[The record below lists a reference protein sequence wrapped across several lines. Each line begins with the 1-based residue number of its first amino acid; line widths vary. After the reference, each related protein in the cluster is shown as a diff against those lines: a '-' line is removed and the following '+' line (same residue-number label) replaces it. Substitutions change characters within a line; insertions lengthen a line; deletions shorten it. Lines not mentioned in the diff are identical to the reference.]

1 VRTQVTWRGWLAAV
15 LVCCAVLALG
25 VHVRQLALARAAGRL
40 PPVPSDEAAHRLR
53 PIVPGTHST
62 SYSFLQTLPN
72 GAPVAYD
79 PCRPIHYVIR
89 SAHLPSYGAA
99 MIQQAVASVSAAT
112 GLLFVDD
119 GLTAEPLSEHR
130 ASIQA
135 RYGDR
140 WAPVLIAFSDGG
152 ESSDLSAD
160 VMGRGGSVALS
171 PRGPAS
177 ARYVTG
183 EIRLDQADFDVRLA
197 NDAQGYQVDRAAIMH
212 ELGHVVGLGHV
223 QDSSQLMDAYQLGG
237 ASWGSGD
244 RQGLS
249 LEGQGRC
256 QSDT

>member
-1 VRTQVTWRGWLAAV
+1 VGVDAWWVRTEVTWRGWLVAV
-15 LVCCAVLALG
+15 LVCCTVLAIG
-25 VHVRQLALARAAGRL
+25 VRFRQVELARAAGGF
-40 PPVPSDEAAHRLR
+40 PPVPADEAAHRLL
-53 PIVPGTHST
+53 PVVPGTESR
-62 SYSFLQTLPN
+62 SYSFLQTLPD

-89 SAHLPSYGAA
+89 SAHLPSYGVV
-99 MIQQAVASVSAAT
+99 MIQQAVAEVSAAT
-112 GLLFVDD
+112 GLRFVDD

-140 WAPVLIAFSDGG
+140 WAPVLIAFSDGT
-152 ESSDLSAD
+152 ESSELGAD

-171 PRGPAS
+171 PLGPAS
-177 ARYVTG
+177 ARYVT
-183 EIRLDQADFDVRLA
+183 DFDLQLA
-197 NDAQGYQVDRAAIMH
+197 HAGPGYQVDRAAILH

-223 QDSSQLMDAYQLGG
+223 QDRTQLMDAYQLGG
-237 ASWGSGD
+237 TAFGSGD
-244 RQGLS
+244 LEGLA